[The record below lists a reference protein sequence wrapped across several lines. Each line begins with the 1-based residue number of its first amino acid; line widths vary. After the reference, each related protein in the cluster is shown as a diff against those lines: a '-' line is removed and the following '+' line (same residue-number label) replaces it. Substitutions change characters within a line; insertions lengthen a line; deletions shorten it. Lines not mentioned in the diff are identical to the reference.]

1 VCSFE
6 CLEGFES
13 VAVNPQCL
21 SSIDLQVERIG
32 GPRGTLVVF
41 ATFCL
46 MSLLLWIMIVVR
58 SRFIKQ
64 EKQDDYWSIYEA
76 VLF

>member
-1 VCSFE
+1 M
-6 CLEGFES
+6 S
-13 VAVNPQCL
+13 VV
-21 SSIDLQVERIG
+21 
-32 GPRGTLVVF
+32 
-41 ATFCL
+41 
-46 MSLLLWIMIVVR
+46 LWIMIIVR